1 MTIYLSS
8 QLRRLNKNGVV
19 VSLVTLERFVYPGF
33 ISSII
38 SAALVGINQG
48 NDGDYIMFLPSNRT
62 NIQAGEYQIV
72 GGLLSIAFGIG
83 AGLVLGLLFKL
94 LNKQTASDT
103 FRDA

>member
-1 MTIYLSS
+1 
-8 QLRRLNKNGVV
+8 
-19 VSLVTLERFVYPGF
+19 
-33 ISSII
+33 
-38 SAALVGINQG
+38 
-48 NDGDYIMFLPSNRT
+48 MFLPSNRT
-62 NIQAGEYQIV
+62 NIQAGGYQIV